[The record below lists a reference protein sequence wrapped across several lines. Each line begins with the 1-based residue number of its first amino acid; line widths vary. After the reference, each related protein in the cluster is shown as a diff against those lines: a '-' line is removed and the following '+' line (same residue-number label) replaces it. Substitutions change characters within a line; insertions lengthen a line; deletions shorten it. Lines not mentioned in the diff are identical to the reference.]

1 MDDETMDDGRCW
13 MADGGFNKENGLWR
27 WWWMTEDGFDGDEL
41 MMVHFHMVGA
51 DDQRS
56 NEHLATT
63 SYSIRTQP
71 LSGLPLTFR
80 VHEMQAVEQ
89 KYGLGGKGE

>member
-1 MDDETMDDGRCW
+1 
-13 MADGGFNKENGLWR
+13 
-27 WWWMTEDGFDGDEL
+27 MTEDGFDGDEL

-71 LSGLPLTFR
+71 FSGLPLTLC

-89 KYGLGGKGE
+89 TAKVWFGW

>member
-1 MDDETMDDGRCW
+1 
-13 MADGGFNKENGLWR
+13 
-27 WWWMTEDGFDGDEL
+27 MTEDGFDGDEL

-71 LSGLPLTFR
+71 FSGLPLTFR

-89 KYGLGGKGE
+89 SVVWVVRVNNKSCSLLFFRD